1 VNTIRRDLEAFFFK
15 VICEGHRI
23 FAHEPQIA
31 FYLHDENFVELD
43 ILVFLIFDLKV
54 GGIKIIITRTVL
66 VHVYECKQYHP
77 ITKRT
82 SLVMHAV
89 LNLSPEWNH

>member
-1 VNTIRRDLEAFFFK
+1 MKLCSYVSNRFSKTVNTIRRDLEAFFFK

-54 GGIKIIITRTVL
+54 GGIKIIIIIIIHKKKTIKEKLRDVS
-66 VHVYECKQYHP
+66 
-77 ITKRT
+77 T
-82 SLVMHAV
+82 S
-89 LNLSPEWNH
+89 